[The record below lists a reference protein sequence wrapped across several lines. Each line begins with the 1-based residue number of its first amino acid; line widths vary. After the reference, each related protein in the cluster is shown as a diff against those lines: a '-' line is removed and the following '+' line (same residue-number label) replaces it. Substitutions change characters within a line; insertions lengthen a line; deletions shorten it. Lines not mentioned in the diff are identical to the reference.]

1 MGGFD
6 STAVTISALFYYL
19 MHDFKYYRALQAE
32 IRGAYS
38 SSDAI
43 DCNSL
48 TRQPLLNATINE
60 TLRLVPA
67 INGHGSHR
75 KVVTD
80 TVLEGVLVPKGTLVS
95 ADVYTLHR
103 DPNCWAFPDQF
114 RPERWLDQSNGPGT
128 PFEKDQRG
136 AWRPFL
142 VGPRVCLGREMALQ
156 SLRLSVAKIVYMFD
170 LTEHDPEFD
179 WERDAGSRMF
189 LTLPSFIPIF
199 FFPAHL
205 SD

>member
-6 STAVTISALFYYL
+6 STAVTITALFYYL
-19 MHDFKYYRALQAE
+19 MRDLKYYRDLQAE

-38 SSDAI
+38 SVDSI

-48 TRQPLLNATINE
+48 TRSPLLNASINE
-60 TLRLVPA
+60 ALRLVPA

-80 TVLEGVLVPKGTLVS
+80 TILEGTRIPKGTLVS
-95 ADVYTLHR
+95 ADPYTLHR
-103 DPNCWAFPDQF
+103 DPKSWAFPDEF
-114 RPERWLDQSNGPGT
+114 RPERWLEGSNGPGT
-128 PFEKDQRG
+128 PFEKDNRG

-156 SLRLSVAKIVYMFD
+156 SLRLSTAKIVYMFD
-170 LTEHDPEFD
+170 LTLPDIDFD
-179 WERDAGSRMF
+179 WDRDAGSHFVWHKYDIQALVAR
-189 LTLPSFIPIF
+189 SI
-199 FFPAHL
+199 
-205 SD
+205 